1 MDGVQLMLFE
11 MERMQKTDP
20 RGFYLMI
27 GCVSMLAFL
36 ALTIFG
42 GFIYYL
48 YRDAGKKKSD

>member
-1 MDGVQLMLFE
+1 MDSVSVMMFE
-11 MERMQKTDP
+11 MARMQKNDP

-27 GCVSMLAFL
+27 GCVTMLAFL

-48 YRDAGKKKSD
+48 YRGSGKPKSD